1 LKQLHLSLHNLL
13 AVIVVAGNLF
23 ITVESLSGQTA
34 EETADSV
41 GSSETKTE
49 HSGVQRERLPK
60 SPTLA
65 VSLSAILPGAGQIYN
80 GSYWKTPVI
89 LGIGGYFFYAI
100 VKLDDNYKDYRQRF
114 RDSITSENP
123 LGNNQYR
130 RIRDFYRDQRDRFAW
145 YLGFVY
151 LLNLIDAY
159 VDASLSGFDVS
170 EDLSLRLAPMI
181 DSTGAAGLQLRIR
194 F

>member
-1 LKQLHLSLHNLL
+1 LKQLHLSLHNLP
-13 AVIVVAGNLF
+13 AAIVVAGILL

-34 EETADSV
+34 DEAADSV
-41 GSSETKTE
+41 GFSEMIAE
-49 HSGVQRERLPK
+49 NSGLQKERLPK

-65 VSLSAILPGAGQIYN
+65 VSLSAIIPGAGQIYN

-89 LGIGGYFFYAI
+89 LGIGGYFLYAI
-100 VKLDDNYKDYRQRF
+100 VVLDDNYKDYRQRF

-170 EDLSLRLAPMI
+170 EDLSLRLIPMI
-181 DSTGAAGLQLRIR
+181 DITGAAGLQLRVR